1 MTLVKRN
8 NGQSKTL
15 RTSSSDL
22 IERFDPFSLRSPW
35 ETRLFS
41 QVPAMNVRENENEFL
56 LELAA
61 PGLKKNDFKV
71 RIEND
76 ALSINVEKEEKRE
89 ENEPDYSRRE
99 YSYNS
104 FQRFFSLPG
113 TVNAEKIEAKYEDGI
128 LKLVLPK
135 TEEGKKQYREIKIS

>member
-8 NGQSKTL
+8 NGQSKSV
-15 RTSSSDL
+15 RKPSSDL
-22 IERFDPFSLRSPW
+22 IERFDPFSLRTPL

-41 QVPAMNVRENENEFL
+41 QVPAMNIRENENEFL

-61 PGLKKNDFKV
+61 PGLQKKDFKV
-71 RIEND
+71 KIEND
-76 ALSINVEKEEKRE
+76 TLSINVEKEEERE
-89 ENEPDYSRRE
+89 ENQGDFSRKE

-104 FQRFFSLPG
+104 FRRFFSVPN
-113 TVNAEKIEAKYEDGI
+113 TVNSEKIEAKYEDGI

-135 TEEGKKQYREIKIS
+135 TEEGKRQYKEIKIS

>member
-8 NGQSKTL
+8 NGQSKSL
-15 RTSSSDL
+15 KKSSSDL
-22 IERFDPFSLRSPW
+22 IERFDPFSLRTPW
-35 ETRLFS
+35 ENRLFS
-41 QVPAMNVRENENEFL
+41 QVPAMNIRENENEFL

-76 ALSINVEKEEKRE
+76 TISINVEKEEKRE
-89 ENEPDYSRRE
+89 ENEADYSRRE

-104 FQRFFSLPG
+104 FQRFFSLPS
-113 TVNAEKIEAKYEDGI
+113 TVNSEKIEAKYEDGI

-135 TEEGKKQYREIKIS
+135 TEEGKKQFKEIKIS